1 MQGVGIK
8 AQMSHPCQGSVA
20 CCLRD
25 CRTDFD
31 TVGPQVLQKLSLP
44 ITNLSRVTSVLK
56 SLTSRVLPKIR
67 RFDTCHLRSILCGS
81 FGLRMQSHTTAQ
93 DLEERANGTQVLESG
108 LESLWALVLATAC
121 ALVWV
126 LVSGTQANEKWK
138 SRKQDCAWPPCIMLH
153 AKGGMISNF
162 EEESNRH

>member
-1 MQGVGIK
+1 M
-8 AQMSHPCQGSVA
+8 
-20 CCLRD
+20 
-25 CRTDFD
+25 
-31 TVGPQVLQKLSLP
+31 
-44 ITNLSRVTSVLK
+44 LK

-126 LVSGTQANEKWK
+126 LVSGTQANQRMEIPQA
-138 SRKQDCAWPPCIMLH
+138 RLCVATLH
-153 AKGGMISNF
+153 NAACQRWNDF
-162 EEESNRH
+162 DF